1 MLTSQA
7 GAMGRDSDLSG
18 ADRYYLPCVAPKR
31 LGLYL
36 EHTANKY
43 HLLLFSLI
51 FVSILLRLFTFCG
64 EKHYIKFAYYNP
76 GDATRLSKRQGDEYT
91 ISPNKPALPEDMIW

>member
-51 FVSILLRLFTFCG
+51 FVLQYIASTVYFLRRKTLCQVCLLQPRRRDT
-64 EKHYIKFAYYNP
+64 AVQAP
-76 GDATRLSKRQGDEYT
+76 G
-91 ISPNKPALPEDMIW
+91 

>member
-7 GAMGRDSDLSG
+7 GAMGRGSDLGG

-36 EHTANKY
+36 EHKANKY

-51 FVSILLRLFTFCG
+51 FVLQYIASTFYFLRRKTLYQVCLLQPRRRD
-64 EKHYIKFAYYNP
+64 AAVQAP
-76 GDATRLSKRQGDEYT
+76 G
-91 ISPNKPALPEDMIW
+91 